1 MEEEEELLQYIYKS
15 ADMGCE
21 GIRTVLDYVED
32 EKLKKTLREQLGTY
46 QNLEQEAGRLLEERG
61 EEAGGVGPVARAST
75 EVLSAGKLLMDHSAS
90 KIAEMTIQGNNM
102 GISKTLQHI
111 HDYHGGGPA
120 KDLVQR
126 LLSAEEAGVEQLKP
140 FL

>member
-46 QNLEQEAGRLLEERG
+46 QNLEQEAGRLLE
-61 EEAGGVGPVARAST
+61 
-75 EVLSAGKLLMDHSAS
+75 
-90 KIAEMTIQGNNM
+90 
-102 GISKTLQHI
+102 
-111 HDYHGGGPA
+111 
-120 KDLVQR
+120 
-126 LLSAEEAGVEQLKP
+126 
-140 FL
+140 

>member
-1 MEEEEELLQYIYKS
+1 
-15 ADMGCE
+15 
-21 GIRTVLDYVED
+21 
-32 EKLKKTLREQLGTY
+32 
-46 QNLEQEAGRLLEERG
+46 
-61 EEAGGVGPVARAST
+61 
-75 EVLSAGKLLMDHSAS
+75 MDHSAS

-120 KDLVQR
+120 KDLAQR